1 MKLLDLIR
9 LIRKHIVLL
18 ILIPLLMAG
27 LAIMLTS
34 KPQLTFSSQ
43 TTLFTG
49 LATGSSIE
57 MDKTFNYFVTNTA
70 FDNLLNI
77 INSRASQEEVAI
89 RLLSQHLLLT
99 KYDPKYISEKSYK
112 ELKELAPKSIYR
124 YVVRKRS
131 GNSGQDSSSVYKSS
145 SNGGSFQDLDDKSS
159 NLPSSINEDDY
170 ELTVRNLTQLMN
182 SNDTNF
188 VYKLLNFE
196 DPHYSLKAI
205 SSVKAIRIGSSDLIK
220 LSYEADDPGICQQTL
235 ELFSQVCI
243 KNYRFIKENKS
254 DEVIKYFENQLQEAN
269 KQLKIS
275 EDKLLDFNE
284 RNNIINYYEQ
294 SKAVAV
300 VKEDI
305 DVDYNNKKAQLAGHE
320 AAINRIEK
328 KLDVQ
333 QLVQLKSDDILLK
346 KKKLGELNYEIANSE
361 ARRDTGKLAQINLLK
376 LKKQAEILKL
386 DIKGNVEELYTFQ
399 NTTNGLPLNN
409 LLSEWLTNVVEA
421 ENLRAKLLVMD
432 QRKREFQKQYAIYA
446 PAGANIK
453 RIERE
458 ISVSEQGYLEILHG
472 LNLAKLKLQDSELS
486 ANLKTIDPPYYPIS
500 PNPTKRK
507 ILIIAAAFLSGII
520 VLGFILMMEY
530 FDDTMANLEKSSK
543 ILKLQPLGMFPKVY
557 KNPEFLNFDGIQNRL
572 IQLITQNLIHSIDK
586 VNPVKTPKTIL
597 FFSTL
602 EKEGK
607 TAMIGNITKTL
618 LDKGK
623 RVVYINFSNSN
634 FSHEEGKTFSIIQ
647 RLLGYQDPRVNF
659 DSPFLKAPSDY
670 LPSQNYFERT
680 INDQTFHFHAFADIL
695 NAYDIHIDF
704 EPELILIE
712 LPSILKNNY
721 AADMVTSA
729 DLSVLVCRSNRTWAT
744 ADQTALDHILSL
756 NGGNTKYVLNG
767 TEIIEA
773 EALIGELPKERSKL
787 RILLKDY
794 MQFQFFTKNEI

>member
-9 LIRKHIVLL
+9 LIRKHLVLL
-18 ILIPLLMAG
+18 ILIPLLMAL
-27 LAIMLTS
+27 LAIMLTR
-34 KPQLTFSSQ
+34 KPQLTFSSH

-89 RLLSQHLLLT
+89 RLLSQHLLLN

-112 ELKELAPKSIYR
+112 ELREMTPKSIYR

-131 GNSGQDSSSVYKSS
+131 GNTENDTSFLAQKS
-145 SNGGSFQDLDDKSS
+145 SNGRSFQDLDEKSS

-294 SKAVAV
+294 SKAVAN

-333 QLVQLKSDDILLK
+333 QLVQLKSDDILQK

-376 LKKQAEILKL
+376 LKKQSEILKL

-409 LLSEWLTNVVEA
+409 LLSEWLNNVVEA

-432 QRKREFQKQYAIYA
+432 QRKREFQKQYSIYA

-530 FDDTMANLEKSSK
+530 FDDTLSNLEKASK
-543 ILKLQPLGMFPKVY
+543 ILKLQPLGMYPKVY

-572 IQLITQNLIHSIDK
+572 IQLITQNLIHSIEK
-586 VNPVKTPKTIL
+586 VNPVKSPKTIL

-602 EKEGK
+602 DKEGK

-618 LDKGK
+618 LSKGK
-623 RVVYINFSNSN
+623 RVVYINFSNTS
-634 FSHEEGKTFSIIQ
+634 FSHEEGKTFQ
-647 RLLGYQDPRVNF
+647 
-659 DSPFLKAPSDY
+659 K
-670 LPSQNYFERT
+670 
-680 INDQTFHFHAFADIL
+680 
-695 NAYDIHIDF
+695 
-704 EPELILIE
+704 
-712 LPSILKNNY
+712 
-721 AADMVTSA
+721 
-729 DLSVLVCRSNRTWAT
+729 
-744 ADQTALDHILSL
+744 
-756 NGGNTKYVLNG
+756 
-767 TEIIEA
+767 
-773 EALIGELPKERSKL
+773 
-787 RILLKDY
+787 
-794 MQFQFFTKNEI
+794 